1 MHLGYSNTG
10 SNIYKFLLLD
20 NGAGTLPTLGQAYE
34 IASMPTGEHIN
45 VIKSYLGAYIG
56 IGTTLGLRIGM
67 LDANG
72 DMTYGPL
79 SYESHPLG
87 QPTVMRWRRTGS

>member
-45 VIKSYLGAYIG
+45 VIKSYLGAYLG

-67 LDANG
+67 IDANG
-72 DMTYGPL
+72 DLAYGPL
-79 SYESHPLG
+79 SLRIS
-87 QPTVMRWRRTGS
+87 PTGPAYRRGWRRAGS